1 MLRIPLSVSCRD
13 SVLGDPVPTL
23 LHISDLHR
31 TSTPRL
37 DNDELLSAILS
48 DTKRWEEEGIPYPEV
63 IIVSGDLIQGTSVDH
78 PNPDSEIARQYA
90 EVGAFLQQLTNE
102 VVDSDPSRVIIVP
115 GNHDV
120 HWSRALQAM
129 SPLETSPDG
138 INVKAFEANSTIRW
152 NWKEQKA
159 YEIVDRDVYE
169 SRFEHFRLFQ
179 AKFYASLNPSPL
191 VQNNDIVRIEYPSL
205 GLVVVGFASWHG
217 NDCFC
222 HIGEI
227 DTKALATARELLQDS
242 RAPVAIAVWHHGVV
256 GGPHA
261 HDYMDVRIVH
271 RLIDFG
277 FSVGLHGHHHYAGAA
292 PFELRLPNLTSMA
305 VVGAGSLA
313 VGDRELPMGERRQFN
328 IVEIDPGSE
337 TVTTHVRAM
346 SSAGVFTGSH
356 RDDFGGNTSVTLPLR
371 HSPARPKGP
380 TVMQRLDDAMTAESL
395 GLHEEALNLL
405 PSISSDHQHPI
416 RQIEIKALEGLERQE
431 DLLRLLNPP
440 QNQDEAVKII
450 SVLLDCGRLDD
461 AEARLPAMSHLIDQ
475 AVLRELAGIIATRR
489 AMS

>member
-1 MLRIPLSVSCRD
+1 M
-13 SVLGDPVPTL
+13 PTL

-37 DNDELLSAILS
+37 GNDELLSAILS
-48 DTKRWEEEGIPYPEV
+48 DTKRWEKEGIPCPEV
-63 IIVSGDLIQGTSVDH
+63 IVVSGDLIQGTSVDH
-78 PNPDSEIARQYA
+78 PNPDSEIVTQYA
-90 EVGAFLQQLTNE
+90 EVGTFLQQLTDE

-129 SPLETSPDG
+129 SPLETCPDG
-138 INVKAFEANSTIRW
+138 INVKAFEANSNVRW

-159 YEIVDRDVYE
+159 YEIVDRALYE
-169 SRFEHFRLFQ
+169 SRLEHFRLFQ
-179 AKFYASLNPSPL
+179 ANFYASINSSPL
-191 VQNNDIVRIEYPSL
+191 LQDNDIVRIEYPSL

-222 HIGEI
+222 HVGEI
-227 DTKALATARELLQDS
+227 DSKALATARELLQDS
-242 RAPVAIAVWHHGVV
+242 QAPVAIAVWHHGVV
-256 GGPHA
+256 GGPRA

-277 FSVGLHGHHHYAGAA
+277 FSIVLHGHHHYAGAA

-305 VVGAGSLA
+305 VIGAGSLA

-328 IVEIDPGSE
+328 IVVIDPDSK

-356 RDDFGGNTSVTLPLR
+356 RDDFGGNTSITLPLH

-380 TVMQRLDDAMTAESL
+380 TVTQQLDDAMTAVAL
-395 GLHEEALNLL
+395 GRHEEALDLL
-405 PSISSDHQHPI
+405 PSSSSEHLHLK
-416 RQIEIKALEGLERQE
+416 RQIQIKALEGLGRHE
-431 DLLRLLNPP
+431 DLLKLLDPP
-440 QNQDEAVKII
+440 QSQDEAVKII
-450 SVLLDCGRLDD
+450 SLLLERGRLT
-461 AEARLPAMSHLIDQ
+461 EASMRLQTMSALIDPSIFGELT
-475 AVLRELAGIIATRR
+475 AVIAARKVI
-489 AMS
+489 S

>member
-1 MLRIPLSVSCRD
+1 M
-13 SVLGDPVPTL
+13 LGDPVPTL

-48 DTKRWEEEGIPYPEV
+48 DTKRWEKEGIPYPEV

-78 PNPDSEIARQYA
+78 PNPDSEIASQYA
-90 EVGAFLQQLTNE
+90 EVGTFLRQLTDE

-129 SPLETSPDG
+129 SPLETCPDG
-138 INVKAFEANSTIRW
+138 IDVKALEANSTIRW
-152 NWKEQKA
+152 NWKERKA
-159 YEIVDRDVYE
+159 YEIVDRDAYE

-179 AKFYASLNPSPL
+179 ANFYASLDSSPL
-191 VQNNDIVRIEYPSL
+191 LKDNDIVRIEYPSL

-222 HIGEI
+222 HVGEI
-227 DTKALATARELLQDS
+227 DSKALAAARELLQDS
-242 RAPVAIAVWHHGVV
+242 QAPVAIAVWHHGVV
-256 GGPHA
+256 GGPRA

-277 FSVGLHGHHHYAGAA
+277 FSIGLHGHHHYAGAA

-305 VVGAGSLA
+305 VIGAGSLA

-328 IVEIDPGSE
+328 IVVIDPDSE

-356 RDDFGGNTSVTLPLR
+356 RDDFGGNTSITLPLH

-380 TVMQRLDDAMTAESL
+380 TVTQQLDDAMTAVTL
-395 GLHEEALNLL
+395 GQNEKALDLL
-405 PSISSDHQHPI
+405 PSNSSEHPRLK
-416 RQIEIKALEGLERQE
+416 RQIQIRALEGLERHE
-431 DLLRLLNPP
+431 DLLKLLDPP
-440 QNQDEAVKII
+440 QSQDEAVKVI
-450 SVLLDCGRLDD
+450 SLLLDRGRFT
-461 AEARLPAMSHLIDQ
+461 EASMRLQTMSAFIDPSIFGELT
-475 AVLRELAGIIATRR
+475 AVIAARREIQ
-489 AMS
+489 

>member
-1 MLRIPLSVSCRD
+1 M
-13 SVLGDPVPTL
+13 PTL

-37 DNDELLSAILS
+37 GNDELLSAILS
-48 DTKRWEEEGIPYPEV
+48 DTKRWEKECIPYPEV
-63 IIVSGDLIQGTSVDH
+63 IVVTGDLIQGTRVGH
-78 PNPDSEIARQYA
+78 PNPDSEITSQYA
-90 EVGAFLQQLTNE
+90 EVGTFLQQLTNE
-102 VVDSDPSRVIIVP
+102 IVDSDLSRVIIVP

-129 SPLETSPDG
+129 SPLETCPDG
-138 INVKAFEANSTIRW
+138 IDVKAFEANSTIRW

-159 YEIVDRDVYE
+159 YEIVDRDAYE
-169 SRFEHFRLFQ
+169 SRFELFRRFQ
-179 AKFYASLNPSPL
+179 ANFYADLDSSPL
-191 VQNNDIVRIEYPSL
+191 LQDNDIVHIEYPSL

-222 HIGEI
+222 HVGEI
-227 DTKALATARELLQDS
+227 DSKALATARELLQAS
-242 RAPVAIAVWHHGVV
+242 QAPVAIAAWHHGVV
-256 GGPHA
+256 GGPRA
-261 HDYMDVRIVH
+261 HEYMDVRIVH

-292 PFELRLPNLTSMA
+292 PFELRLPNLTSMTLI
-305 VVGAGSLA
+305 GAGSLA

-328 IVEIDPGSE
+328 IVEIDPDSE

-356 RDDFGGNTSVTLPLR
+356 RDDFGGNTYVTLPLR

-380 TVMQRLDDAMTAESL
+380 NLIQRLDDAMTAATI
-395 GLHEEALNLL
+395 GLHEEALGLL
-405 PSISSDHQHPI
+405 PSNSSDHQHLI
-416 RQIEIKALEGLERQE
+416 RQIRIKALEGLERQE
-431 DLLRLLNPP
+431 DLLRLLDPP
-440 QNQDEAVKII
+440 QNQEEAVKLI
-450 SVLLDCGRLDD
+450 SVLLDCGRLHD
-461 AEARLPAMSHLIDQ
+461 AESRLPSMSHLIDQ
-475 AVLRELAGIIATRR
+475 AIFRELVGIIAARR

>member
-1 MLRIPLSVSCRD
+1 MLRVPLSVCRRD

-31 TSTPRL
+31 TSAPRL

-48 DTKRWEEEGIPYPEV
+48 DTKRWEEEGIPHPEV
-63 IIVSGDLIQGTSVDH
+63 IVVSGDLIQGTSVDH

-90 EVGAFLQQLTNE
+90 EVGAFLEKLTNE

-129 SPLETSPDG
+129 SPLETPPDG
-138 INVKAFEANSTIRW
+138 IDIKALEANSTIRW

-159 YEIVDRDVYE
+159 YEIVDKDAYE
-169 SRFEHFRLFQ
+169 SRFEHFREFQ
-179 AKFYASLNPSPL
+179 SDFYASLDSSPL
-191 VQNNDIVRIEYPSL
+191 LQDDDIVRIEYPSL
-205 GLVVVGFASWHG
+205 GLIVVGFASWHG

-222 HIGEI
+222 HVGEI
-227 DTKALATARELLQDS
+227 SAKALATARELLQDS
-242 RAPVAIAVWHHGVV
+242 QAPVAIAVWHHGVV
-256 GGPHA
+256 GGPRA
-261 HDYMDVRIVH
+261 YDYMDARIVH

-305 VVGAGSLA
+305 VIGAGSLA

-328 IVEIDPGSE
+328 IVVIDPDSK
-337 TVTTHVRAM
+337 TVTTQVRAM

-356 RDDFGGNTSVTLPLR
+356 RDDFGGNTFVTLPLH

-380 TVMQRLDDAMTAESL
+380 TVTQRLDDAMTALTL
-395 GLHEEALNLL
+395 GRHEEALDLL
-405 PSISSDHQHPI
+405 PLSSSDQPHLK
-416 RQIEIKALEGLERQE
+416 RQIQIKALEGLGRQE
-431 DLLRLLNPP
+431 DLLKLLDPP
-440 QNQDEAVKII
+440 QGQDEAVRII
-450 SVLLDCGRLDD
+450 SLLLGLGRYT
-461 AEARLPAMSHLIDQ
+461 EASKRLAAMSAMIDP
-475 AVLRELAGIIATRR
+475 ATLKELELVIAAREVI
-489 AMS
+489 S

>member
-1 MLRIPLSVSCRD
+1 M
-13 SVLGDPVPTL
+13 PTL

-37 DNDELLSAILS
+37 GNDELLSAIFS
-48 DTKRWEEEGIPYPEV
+48 DTKRWEKEGIPYPEV
-63 IIVSGDLIQGTSVDH
+63 IVVSGDLIQGTSVDH

-90 EVGAFLQQLTNE
+90 EAGTFLQQLTKE

-129 SPLETSPDG
+129 SPLETCPDG
-138 INVKAFEANSTIRW
+138 TNVRAFEANSTIRW
-152 NWKEQKA
+152 NWKDQKA
-159 YEIVDRDVYE
+159 YEIIDRNMYE
-169 SRFEHFRLFQ
+169 SRLEHFRLFQ
-179 AKFYASLNPSPL
+179 AYFYASLNPSPL
-191 VQNNDIVRIEYPSL
+191 LQDDDIVRIEYPSL

-227 DTKALATARELLQDS
+227 ASKALATARELLQDS
-242 RAPVAIAVWHHGVV
+242 RAPIAIAVWHHGVV
-256 GGPHA
+256 GEPRA
-261 HDYMDVRIVH
+261 HDYMDTRIVH

-305 VVGAGSLA
+305 VIGAGSLA
-313 VGDRELPMGERRQFN
+313 VGDGELPMGERRQFN
-328 IVEIDPGSE
+328 IVVIDPDNKK
-337 TVTTHVRAM
+337 VTTHVRAM

-356 RDDFGGNTSVTLPLR
+356 RDDFGGNTSLTLPLR
-371 HSPARPKGP
+371 HSPARPKWP
-380 TVMQRLDDAMTAESL
+380 TMTQRLDDAMTAATL

-405 PSISSDHQHPI
+405 PPNNSDHQHLV
-416 RQIEIKALEGLERQE
+416 RQIQIKALEGLERQE
-431 DLLRLLNPP
+431 DLIKLLDPP
-440 QNQDEAVKII
+440 QSQEEAVRII
-450 SVLLDCGRLDD
+450 SVLLDCGRFDD

-475 AVLRELAGIIATRR
+475 AVFRELAGIIATRR
-489 AMS
+489 AIS